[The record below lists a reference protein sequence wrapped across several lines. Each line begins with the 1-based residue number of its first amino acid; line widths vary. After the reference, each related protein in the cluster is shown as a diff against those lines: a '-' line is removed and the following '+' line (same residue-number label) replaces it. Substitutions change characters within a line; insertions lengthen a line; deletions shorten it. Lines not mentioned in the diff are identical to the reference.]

1 LKELLYV
8 IVAPLTSL
16 VALVAFMTW
25 WSALLFVSLMV
36 MFAAYAV
43 RRHEKHSR
51 MEAFDDKLS
60 GERVERA
67 RKWLLQDKE

>member
-1 LKELLYV
+1 
-8 IVAPLTSL
+8 
-16 VALVAFMTW
+16 MTW
-25 WSALLFVSLMV
+25 WSALIFVSLMV